1 VLNAVTRQYIEG
13 CLNPGSRLRSVA
25 TELELPGAFAKSYGQ
40 VQLDRPL
47 FVPAKEISSFAAD
60 LAALFDLLV
69 SLPARVFDGD
79 LRRYCG
85 AIGIEDPMAELMC
98 RGVGD
103 VRPPLYA
110 RADAYH
116 DGTGFRLLELNVGS
130 ELGGIDTAQVN
141 RAYLKVP
148 AFAEFARLHRLGHVD
163 TLPRLVAR
171 LRRVAESVTTEE
183 PVIGLIES
191 NGGLVAHDHVFL
203 AIQEAMSALGV
214 RLLLGELHELGE
226 RNGKLTLRDVPLDVV
241 LRYFVSGEL
250 VDDPAGQE
258 TLDTVIRAHE
268 AGRTALF
275 TPLAG
280 GAFAS
285 KASLALLHEPVVRTA
300 LSSEQRAVIDRVV
313 PWTRLLSAPPQ
324 LAGPE
329 SGGDRV
335 ELIDRCRADRE
346 NLVLKPGVGY
356 GGVGAVIGH
365 EVTDEQWQRA
375 LSDPTAN
382 DYVVQQRVR
391 PATESVVNAATGVVE
406 EWVANWGIFV
416 DPEGYAGG
424 FVRALKPTDGA
435 VVSYSNPG
443 TRGTCVFTFPN
454 ELPHPDN
461 FAR

>member
-1 VLNAVTRQYIEG
+1 VLNAVTRQYVED
-13 CLNPGSRLRSVA
+13 CLEPGSRLRPVA
-25 TELELPGAFAKSYGQ
+25 TELELPEAFAKSYGQ

-47 FVPAKEISSFAAD
+47 FVPEKEMSAFAAD
-60 LAALFDLLV
+60 LATLFDLLV
-69 SLPARVFDGD
+69 SLPTRVFDGD
-79 LRRYCG
+79 LRRYCAAVG
-85 AIGIEDPMAELMC
+85 MDDRMAELMC
-98 RGVGD
+98 QGAGD
-103 VRPPLYA
+103 ARPPLYA

-141 RAYLKVP
+141 RAYLKAS
-148 AFAEFARLHRLGHVD
+148 AFGDFARRHQLGHVD
-163 TLPRLVAR
+163 TLSRLVAR
-171 LRRVAESVTTEE
+171 LRRVAAPVTTDE
-183 PVIGLIES
+183 PVVGLIES
-191 NGGLVAHDHVFL
+191 NGGLAAHDHVFL
-203 AIQEAMSALGV
+203 AIQEAMSELGV

-226 RNGKLTLRDVPLDVV
+226 RNGKVTLRDNPLDVV

-250 VDDPAGQE
+250 VDDPAGQK
-258 TLDTVIRAHE
+258 TLDTVVRADE

-275 TPLAG
+275 TPLIG

-285 KASLALLHEPVVRTA
+285 KASLGLLHEPAVRAT
-300 LSSEQRAVIDRVV
+300 LSAGERAVVDRVV
-313 PWTRLLSAPPQ
+313 PWTRLLDTPPQ
-324 LAGPE
+324 LAGPTPAD
-329 SGGDRV
+329 DRA

-356 GGVGAVIGH
+356 GGVGAVVGH
-365 EVTDEQWQRA
+365 EVTDEQWRRA
-375 LSDPTAN
+375 LSDRSIR
-382 DYVVQQRVR
+382 DYVVQRRVR
-391 PATESVVNAATGVVE
+391 PATEPVVNTATGVVE
-406 EWVANWGIFV
+406 DWVANWGIFV

-461 FAR
+461 PAE